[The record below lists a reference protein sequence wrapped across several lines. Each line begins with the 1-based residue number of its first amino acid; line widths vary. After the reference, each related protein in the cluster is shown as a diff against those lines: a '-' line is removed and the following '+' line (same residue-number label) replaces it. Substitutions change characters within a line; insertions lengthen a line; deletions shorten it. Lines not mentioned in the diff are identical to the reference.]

1 MGVFSKARNTAKKAN
16 KKAKKIGDKIA
27 YVFIP
32 QLGMVEAEFAKKI
45 KKSKVKAK
53 KKK

>member
-1 MGVFSKARNTAKKAN
+1 MFSRVRNSAKKAN

-32 QLGMVEAEFAKKI
+32 QLGMVEAELAKKI
-45 KKSKVKAK
+45 KKTKSKAK